1 LAVFILNFE
10 ESMMSKKFK
19 ILGKATFLALILTAA
34 IVGVALAVDS
44 TSALNYQIDFL
55 GAEKS
60 GNTSTWTYAITSSG
74 DEANGLSHWTLE
86 LGSCYAIVAPTN
98 SYTTPTN
105 LDVCTGGTY
114 DCQAANYTVVT
125 GNDPTTGLSGIKFED
140 PSPALSSS
148 NIATHIF
155 EITLQNDG
163 EHFVADEIDVA
174 VKAGSNEEVSRIS
187 GPGCLPTAVSLVS
200 FGASQGNNNQIG
212 TFLVVIG
219 ALSLLGFVV
228 QRKFKQAN

>member
-1 LAVFILNFE
+1 
-10 ESMMSKKFK
+10 MSKKFK
-19 ILGKATFLALILTAA
+19 ILGKATFLALILTAV

-60 GNTSTWTYAITSSG
+60 GNTSTWTYAVTSSG

-98 SYTTPTN
+98 SYTTPTD

-114 DCQAANYTVVT
+114 DCQASNYTVVP

-140 PSPALSSS
+140 PSPQLSSE
-148 NIATHIF
+148 NIGTHIF
-155 EITLQNDG
+155 EVVLQSDG

-174 VKAGSNEEVSRIS
+174 VKTGGGEEVSRIS
-187 GPGCLPTAVSLVS
+187 GPGCVPTAVSLIS
-200 FGASQGNNNQIG
+200 FGASQGSNYQVSS
-212 TFLVVIG
+212 FLMVIG
-219 ALSLLGFVV
+219 AISLLGFIV
-228 QRKFKQAN
+228 QRKLKQAS